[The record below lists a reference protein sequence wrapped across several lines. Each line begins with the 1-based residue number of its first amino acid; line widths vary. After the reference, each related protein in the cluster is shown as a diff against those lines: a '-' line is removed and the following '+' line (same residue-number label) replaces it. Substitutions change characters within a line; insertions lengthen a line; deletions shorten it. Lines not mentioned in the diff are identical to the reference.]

1 MPEIIP
7 IDDHITAIDCGLLGG
22 PGIGLNYVV
31 RGDPGQ
37 VALIETGT
45 SLTAATT
52 LAGLDQLG
60 IPREAVRHILCTHIH
75 MDHAGGAGPLAAAL
89 PNADVYI
96 NSETAKFL
104 VDPERLLASTRRAI
118 GETLWPLQ
126 GTIQPLPPTC
136 LRAAETLRL
145 DLGRGVALQ
154 AVASPGHSADHIA
167 FFDPG
172 SGTLFAGDSCGV
184 CMPRY
189 GIGPR
194 PVTPPPGFDLAAQIA
209 TYERLSALPIG
220 RLLVTHCGAVGD
232 AAAAL
237 REQHMRL
244 LEAADIVRAA
254 VERGAPDVAALAT
267 RLFPSDDQPVLRAWA
282 EMSIAG
288 LARYFQ
294 KQRPV
299 EGVRG

>member
-7 IDDHITAIDCGLLGG
+7 IDDHITAIDPDLLGG
-22 PGIGLNYVV
+22 PCIGVIYVV
-31 RGDPGQ
+31 RGDPSQ
-37 VALIETGT
+37 VALIDTGT
-45 SLTAATT
+45 SLTAAAT
-52 LAGLDQLG
+52 LTGLDRLG
-60 IPREAVRHILCTHIH
+60 IPREALRYIICTHIH

-96 NSETAKFL
+96 NSDTAKFL

-118 GETLWPLQ
+118 GEALWPLQ
-126 GTIQPLPPTC
+126 GTIEPLPPTR
-136 LRAAETLRL
+136 LRPAETLRL
-145 DLGRGVALQ
+145 DLGRGVTLQ

-167 FFDPG
+167 FFDAG

-184 CMPRY
+184 RMPRY

-194 PVTPPPGFDLAAQIA
+194 PVTPPPGFDLVAQIA
-209 TYERLSALPIG
+209 TYERLSALPIQ
-220 RLLVTHCGAVGD
+220 RLLLAHCGAVED

-244 LEAADIVRAA
+244 LEAADTVRAA
-254 VERGAPDVAALAT
+254 VEREDLDIAALAT
-267 RLFPSDDQPVLRAWA
+267 RLFPSGDQPVARAWA

-288 LARYFQ
+288 LARYFR
-294 KQRPV
+294 KQLSV
-299 EGVRG
+299 